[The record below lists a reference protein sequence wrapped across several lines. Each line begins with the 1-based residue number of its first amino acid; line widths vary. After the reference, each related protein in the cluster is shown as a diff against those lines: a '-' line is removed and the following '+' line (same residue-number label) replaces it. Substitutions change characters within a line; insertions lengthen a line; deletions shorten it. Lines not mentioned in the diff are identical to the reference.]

1 MAFGSFKKKQ
11 DENGANNENS
21 PQAAPTPQPI
31 LNRTYDPTLAN
42 SVNMTRKPILNRT
55 YDPTIANSRNMTR
68 KPILNLTR
76 DTSLT

>member
-1 MAFGSFKKKQ
+1 MAFESFKKKQ

-31 LNRTYDPTLAN
+31 LNRTYDPT
-42 SVNMTRKPILNRT
+42 
-55 YDPTIANSRNMTR
+55 IANSRNMTR